1 MDDMAFPSF
10 SSAKTRARS
19 TQFGETGD
27 AVVRELDMSKIT
39 LRLREKQDKKG
50 EGQEDTIAKLQGQTI
65 DVLQRCLVSLQPSS
79 SSHTA
84 LSLLFQYK
92 PTELV
97 LKGQEGA
104 ASRIT
109 VSLKYIPIKM
119 DLDPSE
125 SINNMG
131 TLRVDVLDADDL
143 PAADRNG
150 YSDPYC
156 KFNLN
161 GKEIHKTKTQKK
173 TLHPSWNEF
182 FECPIPSRTAA
193 DFKVTVMDWDFGDKS
208 DLLGKADINLQLLEP
223 FTPKEVILTLDG
235 KSGVLRLKMTFKPDY
250 VTRSRQGSST
260 FSGTFETP
268 GKIVGAPVKGVGKVG
283 GFVGGGAVKGASF
296 LRHGFKSKKDG
307 SSESNGGL
315 DPTREEAVMNGEPD
329 MPAQPPTPMIDRSPM
344 TPTHKRTPSFGA
356 ASIASRNDGTP
367 SKAAESGTAQFLIS
381 SASGFSG
388 AAKLQVH
395 VKQVQTKGTKEV
407 HKTKG
412 VKSADGTATFSSE
425 MFKVACTP
433 DTQFQIQVMDDKF
446 LGDRSLGEAL
456 FFIADSAQGQEKAVK
471 VGEGTVVLTTTFFP
485 VEAGTLLDSPKSRRS
500 FLSKRDRNVSGQSAR
515 E

>member
-1 MDDMAFPSF
+1 MPC
-10 SSAKTRARS
+10 KYRNP
-19 TQFGETGD
+19 
-27 AVVRELDMSKIT
+27 LKPT
-39 LRLREKQDKKG
+39 LRTHQY
-50 EGQEDTIAKLQGQTI
+50 
-65 DVLQRCLVSLQPSS
+65 
-79 SSHTA
+79 
-84 LSLLFQYK
+84 FQYK

-97 LKGQEGA
+97 LKGQDGA
-104 ASRIT
+104 SSRIT

-161 GKEIHKTKTQKK
+161 GKEIHKTKVQKK
-173 TLHPSWNEF
+173 TLHPAWNEYF
-182 FECPIPSRTAA
+182 QCNVPSRTGAI
-193 DFKVTVMDWDFGDKS
+193 FKVDVMDSDFGDKD

-223 FTPKEVILTLDG
+223 FAPKEVILALDG

-268 GKIVGAPVKGVGKVG
+268 GKIIGAPVKGVGKVG

-296 LRHGFKSKKDG
+296 LRHGFKSKKDS
-307 SSESNGGL
+307 SSESNGALEPPREDVVANG
-315 DPTREEAVMNGEPD
+315 DPTT
-329 MPAQPPTPMIDRSPM
+329 PAQPPTPMIDRSPA
-344 TPTHKRTPSFGA
+344 TPSHKRAPSFGA

-367 SKAAESGTAQFLIS
+367 AKAESGTAQFLIS
-381 SASGFSG
+381 SVSGFPG

-395 VKQVQTKGTKEV
+395 VKQVQIKGTKEV
-407 HKTKG
+407 HKTRG
-412 VKSADGTATFSSE
+412 VKSADGAATFNGE

-433 DTQFQIQVMDDKF
+433 DTQFQIQVADDKF

-456 FFIADSAQGQEKAVK
+456 FFIADSTQGQEKTVK
-471 VGEGTVVLTTTFFP
+471 VGEGSVVLTTTFFP
-485 VEAGTLLDSPKSRRS
+485 VEDGVLDSPKSRRS